1 MLAVILCAVMIDR
14 RAITLRNVAIAAL
27 IVLVVEP
34 ESLLTASFQMSFAAT
49 LALVA
54 GYEALRDRAD
64 RKLSLASLADRGLA
78 GRLWFSAHGLFL
90 TSLIAALAT
99 TPFAIYHFQR
109 AAPLALLANLA
120 AMPVVGL
127 LVMPAALFAVI
138 LMPLGLE
145 SAALIP
151 MGWGIDWFVLV
162 GEVTAE
168 WSAGLGRHP
177 RGTGGGAPSRRRRLP
192 LAGALAGAMA
202 DGGSRPHARGSSHC
216 ASRPRIRMCWSMP
229 SAARSLSAAPTTAT
243 ASSIPRPIVSPPST
257 GSVPT
262 PTRARDRR
270 RLVCRRHLR
279 RHRLCRRSGR
289 RRARRRRF
297 NAGRLR

>member
-1 MLAVILCAVMIDR
+1 MRASGLGHVLSISGLHMALVAGSVFWLIRALLALSPRLALTRPIKKWAAAGALAAATFYLTISGSNVATQRSYVMLAVILCAVMIDR

-27 IVLVVEP
+27 IVLILEP

-64 RKLSLASLADRGLA
+64 RTLSLANLADRGLA

-145 SAALIP
+145 SLALVP
-151 MGWGIDWFVLV
+151 MSWGIDWFVRV
-162 GEVTAE
+162 GEVVAE
-168 WSAGLGRHP
+168 WSAGLGRHS
-177 RGTGGGAPSRRRRLP
+177 RGAGGGPASRRRRVP
-192 LAGALAGAMA
+192 LARAVARALASSP
-202 DGGSRPHARGSSHC
+202 GSFQCSRQFPSH
-216 ASRPRIRMCWSMP
+216 SRPRSRMC
-229 SAARSLSAAPTTAT
+229 
-243 ASSIPRPIVSPPST
+243 
-257 GSVPT
+257 
-262 PTRARDRR
+262 
-270 RLVCRRHLR
+270 
-279 RHRLCRRSGR
+279 
-289 RRARRRRF
+289 
-297 NAGRLR
+297 